1 MADKNIFEELFLEA
15 EKTNLQVLMDDN
27 ALNEKDPDKK
37 KVLMEIYTYAIG
49 KKQKELL
56 KNKEFVIWK
65 ERQFMFSMLVDLI
78 SLITDTLS
86 NYLWYSDK
94 QKNK

>member
-15 EKTNLQVLMDDN
+15 EKTNLQVLMDN

-56 KNKEFVIWK
+56 QNKEFVIWK
-65 ERQFMFSMLVDLI
+65 ERQFMLSIIADLI

-86 NYLWYSDK
+86 NYLWYSDER
-94 QKNK
+94 KNK

>member
-15 EKTNLQVLMDDN
+15 EKTNLQVLMDN

-56 KNKEFVIWK
+56 KNEKFVIWN
-65 ERQFMFSMLVDLI
+65 ER
-78 SLITDTLS
+78 
-86 NYLWYSDK
+86 
-94 QKNK
+94 

>member
-56 KNKEFVIWK
+56 KNKEFVI
-65 ERQFMFSMLVDLI
+65 
-78 SLITDTLS
+78 
-86 NYLWYSDK
+86 
-94 QKNK
+94 

>member
-15 EKTNLQVLMDDN
+15 EKTNLQVLMDN

-56 KNKEFVIWK
+56 K
-65 ERQFMFSMLVDLI
+65 RQIVKLNRTPCIKKLQR
-78 SLITDTLS
+78 L
-86 NYLWYSDK
+86 
-94 QKNK
+94 